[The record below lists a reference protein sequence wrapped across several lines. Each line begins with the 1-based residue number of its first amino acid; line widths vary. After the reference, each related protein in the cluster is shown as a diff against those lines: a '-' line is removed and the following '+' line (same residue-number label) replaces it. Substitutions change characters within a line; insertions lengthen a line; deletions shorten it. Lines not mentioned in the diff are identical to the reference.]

1 VAPSPDFHKII
12 RSGLRAA
19 EDQQHDLVQGIK
31 HFATLARIIQRR
43 KIVKLG
49 RGISSSDKNIQE
61 LDFSAKGNPPSLQAI
76 AMA

>member
-1 VAPSPDFHKII
+1 
-12 RSGLRAA
+12 
-19 EDQQHDLVQGIK
+19 VQGIK